1 MKIEINLDESR
12 FKDLVDDE
20 LGKFTDA
27 EIHDILHDAI
37 RQYVMDS
44 DVISS
49 LFYIKKKDW
58 SGRETG
64 ELESTYRLKE
74 IVEKIDMEDTLNRLK
89 TDIQT
94 VLEEDD
100 VIQRLAENLFYRF
113 ITNRISD
120 MIWRDMTLQGL
131 IESRANQVLD
141 SRLNNQR

>member
-12 FKDLVDDE
+12 FKNLVDDE
-20 LGKFTDA
+20 LGRFTDG

-49 LFYIKKKDW
+49 LFYTKKKDW

-74 IVEKIDMEDTLNRLK
+74 IVGKIDMEDTLNRLK
-89 TDIQT
+89 NDIQT

-120 MIWRDMTLQGL
+120 MIWRDATLSGL
-131 IESRANQVLD
+131 IEARANQVLD